1 MMRPWM
7 RGAVAAAVVMLG
19 AQPLRGQGWITL
31 PNGQLGYVTSYTT
44 SGMFVCGSYF
54 TPGQCVA
61 QGTSVV
67 LTNGGASMTI
77 AFRGAAHTVTAVPSG
92 STPVPMGTFTRT
104 VSGTGPFTFPNS
116 FAGPSVF
123 YLGFAMN
130 LTTLA
135 PLPQQARFFIGFS
148 NPQHGFLD
156 TYVDGRGRGTLST
169 PPPPPATYNGLAWDK
184 LALENEIYPVDAS
197 SDVTAV
203 VSVVPEPATLA
214 LLVPGVIG
222 LVGVACRRR
231 SRGGDQDARRD
242 RRA

>member
-1 MMRPWM
+1 MKMRRWIG
-7 RGAVAAAVVMLG
+7 GAVGMVVLIFG
-19 AQPLRGQGWITL
+19 ARPAYGQGWITL

-44 SGMFVCGSYF
+44 SGMFICGNYF
-54 TPGQCVA
+54 PSGQCVA

-92 STPVPMGTFTRT
+92 PTSVPLGTFTRT

-116 FAGPSVF
+116 SVGPRAL

-135 PLPQQARFFIGFS
+135 PLPRQQARFFLGFV
-148 NPQHGFLD
+148 NPRTGILHVGANSGGQ
-156 TYVDGRGRGTLST
+156 GTFVP
-169 PPPPPATYNGLAWDK
+169 PPPPPATYSGLAWDK
-184 LALENEIYPVDAS
+184 LAIEREFPPVDGS

-214 LLVPGVIG
+214 LLAPGV
-222 LVGVACRRR
+222 LGVLGAAYRRR
-231 SRGGDQDARRD
+231 SRAGGH
-242 RRA
+242 RA